1 MSYSL
6 RRLPKE
12 DFNQAIDYFEE
23 YFAEAGEENEQQAIE
38 DLGSPEDA
46 AKELIMNLAEKNME
60 QPPKTVKH
68 SFKAVWIGILGIC
81 AAPIALPI
89 ALSLICVIAAVIVS
103 VFCVF
108 AGLFLTAVTLA
119 GAAVIGVIG
128 GAALLIQSLPDGL
141 ATLGFSLCCGAV
153 GIMSVYGI
161 FCFLKWLLY
170 KVAQLLG
177 KIMKGGKKNEKI
189 TKRILI
195 ASAVT
200 AGTGVVFMGVGIA
213 LGGWPGVVLQKA
225 ESIHRTSRKLLIG
238 RKRKRSNLF
247 QN

>member
-1 MSYSL
+1 MTKSEYMKKLSYSL

-89 ALSLICVIAAVIVS
+89 ALSCGDRRDRRSGSADPKS
-103 VFCVF
+103 P
-108 AGLFLTAVTLA
+108 GW
-119 GAAVIGVIG
+119 IGDIR
-128 GAALLIQSLPDGL
+128 IQSLL
-141 ATLGFSLCCGAV
+141 RRSRNYVCIWNFLFLEMASL
-153 GIMSVYGI
+153 
-161 FCFLKWLLY
+161 
-170 KVAQLLG
+170 
-177 KIMKGGKKNEKI
+177 
-189 TKRILI
+189 
-195 ASAVT
+195 
-200 AGTGVVFMGVGIA
+200 
-213 LGGWPGVVLQKA
+213 
-225 ESIHRTSRKLLIG
+225 
-238 RKRKRSNLF
+238 
-247 QN
+247 

>member
-1 MSYSL
+1 MIFY
-6 RRLPKE
+6 
-12 DFNQAIDYFEE
+12 
-23 YFAEAGEENEQQAIE
+23 GEEQLRQTSLKA
-38 DLGSPEDA
+38 DGMRA
-46 AKELIMNLAEKNME
+46 V
-60 QPPKTVKH
+60 TVSYTHLDVYKRQ
-68 SFKAVWIGILGIC
+68 VWIGILGIC

-177 KIMKGGKKNEKI
+177 KIMKGGKKNEK
-189 TKRILI
+189 RC
-195 ASAVT
+195 V
-200 AGTGVVFMGVGIA
+200 
-213 LGGWPGVVLQKA
+213 
-225 ESIHRTSRKLLIG
+225 
-238 RKRKRSNLF
+238 
-247 QN
+247 

>member
-1 MSYSL
+1 MTKSEYMKKLSYSL

-119 GAAVIGVIG
+119 GGDRRDRRSGSADPKSPGWIGDIR
-128 GAALLIQSLPDGL
+128 IQSLL
-141 ATLGFSLCCGAV
+141 RRSRNYVCIWNFLFLEMASL
-153 GIMSVYGI
+153 
-161 FCFLKWLLY
+161 
-170 KVAQLLG
+170 
-177 KIMKGGKKNEKI
+177 
-189 TKRILI
+189 
-195 ASAVT
+195 
-200 AGTGVVFMGVGIA
+200 
-213 LGGWPGVVLQKA
+213 
-225 ESIHRTSRKLLIG
+225 
-238 RKRKRSNLF
+238 
-247 QN
+247 

>member
-1 MSYSL
+1 MNGRYIQITAKVPIFEHFPTLDLSHFEKMSSGS
-6 RRLPKE
+6 RTCAHRLSIPLLSGTE

-177 KIMKGGKKNEKI
+177 KIMKGGKKNEK
-189 TKRILI
+189 
-195 ASAVT
+195 
-200 AGTGVVFMGVGIA
+200 
-213 LGGWPGVVLQKA
+213 
-225 ESIHRTSRKLLIG
+225 
-238 RKRKRSNLF
+238 N
-247 QN
+247 N

>member
-1 MSYSL
+1 MTKSEYMKKLSYSL

-12 DFNQAIDYFEE
+12 DFN
-23 YFAEAGEENEQQAIE
+23 QAIE

-177 KIMKGGKKNEKI
+177 KIMKGGKKNEK
-189 TKRILI
+189 
-195 ASAVT
+195 
-200 AGTGVVFMGVGIA
+200 
-213 LGGWPGVVLQKA
+213 
-225 ESIHRTSRKLLIG
+225 
-238 RKRKRSNLF
+238 N
-247 QN
+247 N

>member
-1 MSYSL
+1 MTKSEYMKKLSYSL

-89 ALSLICVIAAVIVS
+89 ALSF
-103 VFCVF
+103 FCVF

-177 KIMKGGKKNEKI
+177 KIMKGGKKNEK
-189 TKRILI
+189 
-195 ASAVT
+195 
-200 AGTGVVFMGVGIA
+200 
-213 LGGWPGVVLQKA
+213 
-225 ESIHRTSRKLLIG
+225 
-238 RKRKRSNLF
+238 N
-247 QN
+247 N

>member
-1 MSYSL
+1 MNSRH
-6 RRLPKE
+6 RRSWIAGRCGKR
-12 DFNQAIDYFEE
+12 IDYESGGKE
-23 YFAEAGEENEQQAIE
+23 YGAAAENG
-38 DLGSPEDA
+38 
-46 AKELIMNLAEKNME
+46 
-60 QPPKTVKH
+60 KTQ
-68 SFKAVWIGILGIC
+68 FKAVWIGILGIC

-177 KIMKGGKKNEKI
+177 KIMKGGKKNEK
-189 TKRILI
+189 
-195 ASAVT
+195 
-200 AGTGVVFMGVGIA
+200 
-213 LGGWPGVVLQKA
+213 
-225 ESIHRTSRKLLIG
+225 
-238 RKRKRSNLF
+238 
-247 QN
+247 

>member
-1 MSYSL
+1 MTKSEYMKKLSYSL

-38 DLGSPEDA
+38 DLGSPE
-46 AKELIMNLAEKNME
+46 KNME

-68 SFKAVWIGILGIC
+68 SFRAVWIGILGIC

-108 AGLFLTAVTLA
+108 AGLFLTAITLA

-177 KIMKGGKKNEKI
+177 KIMKGGKKNEK
-189 TKRILI
+189 
-195 ASAVT
+195 
-200 AGTGVVFMGVGIA
+200 
-213 LGGWPGVVLQKA
+213 
-225 ESIHRTSRKLLIG
+225 
-238 RKRKRSNLF
+238 N
-247 QN
+247 N

>member
-1 MSYSL
+1 MTKSEYMKKLSYSL

-108 AGLFLTAVTLA
+108 AGLFLTA
-119 GAAVIGVIG
+119 
-128 GAALLIQSLPDGL
+128 ALLIQSLPDGL

-177 KIMKGGKKNEKI
+177 KIMKGGKKNEK
-189 TKRILI
+189 
-195 ASAVT
+195 
-200 AGTGVVFMGVGIA
+200 
-213 LGGWPGVVLQKA
+213 
-225 ESIHRTSRKLLIG
+225 
-238 RKRKRSNLF
+238 N
-247 QN
+247 N

>member
-1 MSYSL
+1 MTKSEYMKKLSYSL

-108 AGLFLTAVTLA
+108 AGLFLTA
-119 GAAVIGVIG
+119 GGQAANFFALFNI

-177 KIMKGGKKNEKI
+177 KIMKGGKKNEK
-189 TKRILI
+189 
-195 ASAVT
+195 
-200 AGTGVVFMGVGIA
+200 
-213 LGGWPGVVLQKA
+213 
-225 ESIHRTSRKLLIG
+225 
-238 RKRKRSNLF
+238 N
-247 QN
+247 N

>member
-1 MSYSL
+1 MTKSEYMKKLSYSL

-38 DLGSPEDA
+38 DLGSP
-46 AKELIMNLAEKNME
+46 
-60 QPPKTVKH
+60 
-68 SFKAVWIGILGIC
+68 
-81 AAPIALPI
+81 
-89 ALSLICVIAAVIVS
+89 
-103 VFCVF
+103 
-108 AGLFLTAVTLA
+108 

-177 KIMKGGKKNEKI
+177 KIMKGGKKNEK
-189 TKRILI
+189 
-195 ASAVT
+195 
-200 AGTGVVFMGVGIA
+200 
-213 LGGWPGVVLQKA
+213 
-225 ESIHRTSRKLLIG
+225 
-238 RKRKRSNLF
+238 N
-247 QN
+247 N

>member
-1 MSYSL
+1 MTKSEYMKKLSYSL

-141 ATLGFSLCCGAV
+141 ATFRIQSLLRRSRNYVC
-153 GIMSVYGI
+153 IWN
-161 FCFLKWLLY
+161 FLFLEMASFI
-170 KVAQLLG
+170 KVAQL
-177 KIMKGGKKNEKI
+177 
-189 TKRILI
+189 
-195 ASAVT
+195 
-200 AGTGVVFMGVGIA
+200 F
-213 LGGWPGVVLQKA
+213 
-225 ESIHRTSRKLLIG
+225 
-238 RKRKRSNLF
+238 RKRL
-247 QN
+247 

>member
-1 MSYSL
+1 MTKSEYMKKLSYSL

-81 AAPIALPI
+81 
-89 ALSLICVIAAVIVS
+89 
-103 VFCVF
+103 
-108 AGLFLTAVTLA
+108 
-119 GAAVIGVIG
+119 VIG

-177 KIMKGGKKNEKI
+177 KIMKGGKKNEK
-189 TKRILI
+189 
-195 ASAVT
+195 
-200 AGTGVVFMGVGIA
+200 
-213 LGGWPGVVLQKA
+213 
-225 ESIHRTSRKLLIG
+225 
-238 RKRKRSNLF
+238 N
-247 QN
+247 N

>member
-1 MSYSL
+1 MTKSEYMKKLSYSL

-89 ALSLICVIAAVIVS
+89 ALSLSCGDRRDRRSGSADPKS
-103 VFCVF
+103 P
-108 AGLFLTAVTLA
+108 GW
-119 GAAVIGVIG
+119 IGDIR
-128 GAALLIQSLPDGL
+128 IQSLL
-141 ATLGFSLCCGAV
+141 RRSRNYVCIWNFLFLEMASL
-153 GIMSVYGI
+153 
-161 FCFLKWLLY
+161 
-170 KVAQLLG
+170 
-177 KIMKGGKKNEKI
+177 
-189 TKRILI
+189 
-195 ASAVT
+195 
-200 AGTGVVFMGVGIA
+200 
-213 LGGWPGVVLQKA
+213 
-225 ESIHRTSRKLLIG
+225 
-238 RKRKRSNLF
+238 
-247 QN
+247 

>member
-1 MSYSL
+1 MTKSEYMKKLSYSL

-23 YFAEAGEENEQQAIE
+23 YFAEAGEENEQQA
-38 DLGSPEDA
+38 
-46 AKELIMNLAEKNME
+46 
-60 QPPKTVKH
+60 
-68 SFKAVWIGILGIC
+68 
-81 AAPIALPI
+81 I

-177 KIMKGGKKNEKI
+177 KIMKGGKKNEK
-189 TKRILI
+189 
-195 ASAVT
+195 
-200 AGTGVVFMGVGIA
+200 
-213 LGGWPGVVLQKA
+213 
-225 ESIHRTSRKLLIG
+225 
-238 RKRKRSNLF
+238 N
-247 QN
+247 N

>member
-1 MSYSL
+1 MAVVSYKC
-6 RRLPKE
+6 P
-12 DFNQAIDYFEE
+12 YCG
-23 YFAEAGEENEQQAIE
+23 GELEFDPVSQKYKCPYCLAVLDE
-38 DLGSPEDA
+38 LPEDA

-177 KIMKGGKKNEKI
+177 KIMKGGKKNEKNI
-189 TKRILI
+189 
-195 ASAVT
+195 
-200 AGTGVVFMGVGIA
+200 
-213 LGGWPGVVLQKA
+213 
-225 ESIHRTSRKLLIG
+225 
-238 RKRKRSNLF
+238 
-247 QN
+247 

>member
-1 MSYSL
+1 MTKSEYMKKLSYSL

-23 YFAEAGEENEQQAIE
+23 YFAE
-38 DLGSPEDA
+38 
-46 AKELIMNLAEKNME
+46 
-60 QPPKTVKH
+60 
-68 SFKAVWIGILGIC
+68 
-81 AAPIALPI
+81 
-89 ALSLICVIAAVIVS
+89 
-103 VFCVF
+103 
-108 AGLFLTAVTLA
+108 A

-177 KIMKGGKKNEKI
+177 KIMKGGKKNEK
-189 TKRILI
+189 
-195 ASAVT
+195 
-200 AGTGVVFMGVGIA
+200 
-213 LGGWPGVVLQKA
+213 
-225 ESIHRTSRKLLIG
+225 
-238 RKRKRSNLF
+238 N
-247 QN
+247 N